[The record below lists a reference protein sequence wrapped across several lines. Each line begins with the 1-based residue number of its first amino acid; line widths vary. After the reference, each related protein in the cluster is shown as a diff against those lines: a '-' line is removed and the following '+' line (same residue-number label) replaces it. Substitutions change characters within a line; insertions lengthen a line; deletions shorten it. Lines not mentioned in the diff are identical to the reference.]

1 MEQKNHF
8 RSKKIRFILA
18 GTLAITS
25 LAVSAKLF
33 THTVR
38 QTDAQVTL
46 VKDDS
51 VTTADVPEAIA
62 SGEILPSLSATE
74 SKPLITTYKVKSGD
88 TLSTIAESF
97 GVSTN
102 TIRWAND
109 LTIKSTIK
117 VGQELVILPFNGI
130 QYRVKKGD
138 TLSGI
143 ILKYGGDEKEIME
156 MNGLESAKEIKPG
169 DMLLIPDGEMP
180 TAPAPKPV
188 AKATATAITKNVAAT
203 TKSDEEKSEKSSTL
217 VASTKFTNPIPGGI
231 LTQGIHDG
239 NAVDFGAPI
248 GTSILATASGTVLIA
263 KMGYNGGYGNYIVIN
278 HDDGSQTL
286 YAHLSKISVTAG
298 QSVTQN
304 QEIGKSGNSGKSTG
318 AHLHYKEINTG
329 TKNTFSRY
337 KKGTQF

>member
-8 RSKKIRFILA
+8 RSRKIRFILA

-38 QTDAQVTL
+38 QTDAQVSM

-62 SGEILPSLSATE
+62 SGESLPALSATE

-88 TLSTIAESF
+88 TLSTIAQSF

-109 LTIKSTIK
+109 LTTKSTIK
-117 VGQELVILPFNGI
+117 VGQELVILPFSGI
-130 QYRVKKGD
+130 QYKVKKGD

-143 ILKYGGDEKEIME
+143 TVKYGGEEQEIME
-156 MNGLESAKEIKPG
+156 MNGLESAKEIQPG
-169 DMLLIPDGEMP
+169 DTLLIPDGEMP
-180 TAPAPKPV
+180 AAPAPKPV
-188 AKATATAITKNVAAT
+188 AKVIAPTAATA
-203 TKSDEEKSEKSSTL
+203 KSSGVENKSEEEKSEKSST
-217 VASTKFTNPIPGGI
+217 VSSTSKFSNPIPGAV

-248 GTSILATASGTVLIA
+248 GTSVRATATGTVLIA
-263 KMGYNGGYGNYIVIN
+263 KMGYNGGYGNYIVIT
-278 HDDGSQTL
+278 HTDGTQTL
-286 YAHLSKISVTAG
+286 YAHLSKILVTVG
-298 QSVTQN
+298 ETVTQE
-304 QEIGKSGNSGKSTG
+304 QEIAKSGNSGRSTG
-318 AHLHYKEINTG
+318 AHLHFKVMGAKNPFG
-329 TKNTFSRY
+329 TY
-337 KKGTQF
+337 KKGTHF